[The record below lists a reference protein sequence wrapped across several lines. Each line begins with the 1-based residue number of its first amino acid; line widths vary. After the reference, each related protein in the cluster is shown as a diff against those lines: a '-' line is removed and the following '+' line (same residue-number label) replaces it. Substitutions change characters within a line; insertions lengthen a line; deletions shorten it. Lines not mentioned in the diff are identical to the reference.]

1 MYAIVYITFN
11 SNYKTQS
18 LGETV
23 VVQGTQR
30 TTRHRARCITG
41 LKAERFLSDKRSE
54 LGLAATIREFG
65 KFQH

>member
-23 VVQGTQR
+23 VVRSTQR
-30 TTRHRARCITG
+30 TTRHRASYTTG
-41 LKAERFLSDKRSE
+41 LEGERFLTDKRSE
-54 LGLAATIREFG
+54 LGLAATTREFG